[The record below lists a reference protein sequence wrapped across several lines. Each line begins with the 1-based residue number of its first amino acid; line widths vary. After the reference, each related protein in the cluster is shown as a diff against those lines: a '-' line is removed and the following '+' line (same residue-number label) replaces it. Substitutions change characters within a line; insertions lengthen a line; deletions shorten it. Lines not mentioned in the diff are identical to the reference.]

1 VATEISSGEPVDPTA
16 WPEGTPIEIART
28 ARRRKLHDWQLVLF
42 AAGIPHL
49 ARDSGAEGVLFVPA
63 EQAMRARR
71 ELEQYEDE
79 NRGWPRADELPE
91 VLTAGSLAV
100 CLWAGVLILA
110 DQLARNDAFGRDWRA
125 LGRSD
130 AVAVRGGEW
139 WRAFTALTLHEDF
152 YHLAGNVVFGA
163 VFIGLASQVLG
174 TGLAFAATLAAG
186 VLGNLANA
194 WLHGGAHASIG
205 ASTAVFGALGVLVGH
220 RALHRIRGRRA
231 RWLPLLA
238 GAMLLLWL
246 GVGSSERDT
255 SSGERIDVLAHVLG
269 FLAGGVLGA
278 LRALV
283 PWQPSRGQQILLGL
297 LSGALLVLAWTLALR

>member
-1 VATEISSGEPVDPTA
+1 MATEISSGETFDPAA
-16 WPEGTPIEIART
+16 WPAGTPVEIART

-42 AAGIPHL
+42 AANIPHL
-49 ARDSGAEGVLFVPA
+49 AQDSGAEGVLLVPV
-63 EQAMRARR
+63 EQAVRARR
-71 ELEQYEDE
+71 ELEQYEHE

-100 CLWAGVLILA
+100 GLWAGVLILA

-130 AVAVRGGEW
+130 AVQVRGGEW
-139 WRAFTALTLHEDF
+139 WRAFTALTLHDDF

-163 VFIGLASQVLG
+163 VFVGLASQVLG

-220 RALHRIRGRRA
+220 RALHRLRGRRA

-238 GAMLLLWL
+238 GMGLLLWL

-283 PWQPSRGQQILLGL
+283 PWQPARAQQILLGL
-297 LSGALLVLAWTLALR
+297 LSGAFLVLAWTLALR